1 MLKALFA
8 SPHKLT
14 PQERKTVT
22 WMAGWVAIA
31 AVFFVVALAAIT
43 AGNVVSA
50 DSPYWD
56 AVLLTRL
63 VLVRLPLA
71 LAVATVGFYLALGFY
86 SVFNKTYIGRRLTLM
101 EEGDGGQIGGM
112 KTGNA
117 GTIMAMLFLACIAGL
132 ALAVLR

>member
-22 WMAGWVAIA
+22 WMAGWVAIV
-31 AVFFVVALAAIT
+31 AVAFVVALAAVT

-56 AVLLTRL
+56 AVLQTRL
-63 VLVRLPLA
+63 ALVRLPLA
-71 LAVATVGFYLALGFY
+71 LATATIGFYLSLGFY
-86 SVFNKTYIGRRLTLM
+86 AVFSKTYVGRRLTLM
-101 EEGDGGQIGGM
+101 EDGDGGQIGGM
-112 KTGNA
+112 KLSNA
-117 GTIMAMLFLACIAGL
+117 GTMQAMLSLACIAGL
-132 ALAVLR
+132 LLSVVR